1 MDAMVR
7 FSPCSVNRKT
17 FLSQMPTSKAMG
29 RSPPMQQ
36 PENLHLDV
44 RVVPSLEVVIDQL
57 LGKRLRM
64 AVWTRL
70 SGDGHS

>member
-1 MDAMVR
+1 
-7 FSPCSVNRKT
+7 
-17 FLSQMPTSKAMG
+17 
-29 RSPPMQQ
+29 MQQ